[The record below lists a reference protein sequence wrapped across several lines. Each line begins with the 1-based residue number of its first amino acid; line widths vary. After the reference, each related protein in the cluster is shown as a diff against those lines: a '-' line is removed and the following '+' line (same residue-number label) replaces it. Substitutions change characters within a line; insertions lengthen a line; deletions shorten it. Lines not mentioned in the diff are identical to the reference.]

1 MSRGQMEGYSR
12 ICTQSW
18 GLPSND
24 ERGWLVDRIPRRGL
38 PDSGQEGEAVSLLV
52 QQEALES
59 IVLDYRGRQKR
70 RRVRGEDTL
79 DQRPWSSHKEQSQSY
94 AIILNLQYSTE
105 TEVHTVVQ
113 YHVVRA
119 QYSLCSLRRPPCA
132 RSVR

>member
-1 MSRGQMEGYSR
+1 MKKSSILTPAKSIDFVSRVRHNTHHRPCARQVDAAREGRATMSRGQMEGYSR

-59 IVLDYRGRQKR
+59 IVLDYRGK
-70 RRVRGEDTL
+70 T
-79 DQRPWSSHKEQSQSY
+79 KEKKSMG
-94 AIILNLQYSTE
+94 
-105 TEVHTVVQ
+105 
-113 YHVVRA
+113 
-119 QYSLCSLRRPPCA
+119 
-132 RSVR
+132 